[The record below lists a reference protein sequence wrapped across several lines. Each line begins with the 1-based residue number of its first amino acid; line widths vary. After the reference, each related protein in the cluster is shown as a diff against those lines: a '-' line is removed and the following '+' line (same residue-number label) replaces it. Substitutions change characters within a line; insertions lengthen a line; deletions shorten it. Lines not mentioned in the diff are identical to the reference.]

1 MLAKP
6 IRTVFLL
13 LTISLPAAGYCDG
26 KAPWSEAAKQSRTP
40 VDGMKTFYE
49 PEAVSKDGDALY
61 FRMYSSPDP
70 AAREEGIEYSINCKT
85 EEFTSKAGAWKPP
98 IRVLPGEQMYPI
110 AKKLCEWGSGFG
122 AGIKKLF
129 D

>member
-6 IRTVFLL
+6 RTIVLL
-13 LTISLPAAGYCDG
+13 LLAISLPAAGYCDG
-26 KAPWSEAAKQSRTP
+26 KGPWSGAAKPSRAP

-49 PEAVSKDGDALY
+49 PEAVTKDGDALY

-70 AAREEGIEYSINCKT
+70 AVREEGIEYSINCKT
-85 EEFTSKAGAWKPP
+85 EEFSSKAGEWQQP

-122 AGIKKLF
+122 TSIKKLF